1 MFSLFFAQV
10 NIILNV
16 FSLAFVQEKVLC
28 SLLQKTMFV
37 CAIIEYISLKL
48 TRWLDLPSKLS
59 THDFKLSFQKFKL
72 HLPQLKLHLS
82 CTLVN
87 E

>member
-1 MFSLFFAQV
+1 MFSLLFAQV

-28 SLLQKTMFV
+28 SLLQRTMFV

-59 THDFKLSFQKFKL
+59 THNFKLSFQKIQAAFTTVKTSFEL
-72 HLPQLKLHLS
+72 HT
-82 CTLVN
+82 C